1 MKIIIS
7 NFIEHFYE
15 WKNKIE
21 NQRNPYLTQI
31 LNDIKHVLEDPNA
44 NHNNKAA
51 TLVNIIQN
59 IPFEYIPFLFDY
71 STAELKMISGGDG
84 TLLKDEAISVS
95 LYNDFIG
102 DLANSE
108 YLDSESDTEKVLLTN
123 YTYTEDDSDYQ
134 SSISQKT
141 LENINDSDNNIDVI
155 MKILDEN
162 SLENISDTFV
172 DAYYHDANTEF
183 DGNII
188 FMIVSSY
195 ILYYVE
201 DEGWGYKEYN
211 ESWENIFEVV
221 DNVFE
226 NEQPEVDLDF
236 TQYLLSKIDF
246 NNYDDYYKLYAVVYE
261 YDKNQNTNV
270 SQKALETINDE
281 NIEFNNDVVS
291 ENSLSKIL
299 SVSSR
304 VYITGLNIVD
314 KLYDLNNTEVDLELF
329 PKDYPWNESFD
340 DVVNQ
345 LIYYFNLTYSS
356 LVDKFGQDSKKLNQI
371 ILIDNINAINKESA
385 STAENKN
392 LNQLFSEFKQA
403 LKKLYIIILND
414 NYNYEN
420 DWFKIYK
427 NADFKQL
434 LEVLKYSF
442 NYNDIKIKKYL
453 DTQSKIDYSKF
464 SEEN

>member
-84 TLLKDEAISVS
+84 NMLKHEAISVS
-95 LYNDFIG
+95 LYNDFID

-134 SSISQKT
+134 SSISQKS

-172 DAYYHDANTEF
+172 DDYYLDDSSDTKV
-183 DGNII
+183 IY
-188 FMIVSSY
+188 MMVSIY
-195 ILYYVE
+195 LLYYIE
-201 DEGWGYKEYN
+201 YEGWGYKEYDK
-211 ESWENIFEVV
+211 SWENIYEVV

-236 TQYLLSKIDF
+236 TQYLLSEIDF
-246 NNYDDYYKLYAVVYE
+246 TNSNDYYELYAVVYE

-345 LIYYFNLTYSS
+345 IIYYFNLTYSS

-403 LKKLYIIILND
+403 LKTLYIILND
-414 NYNYEN
+414 NDNYEN